1 MGLADDLTRA
11 GDQIRRNFDPEP
23 EFHTLMSR
31 RLATHTKL
39 YGLVA
44 VVAAVA
50 VSLMPALFWP
60 SPASASTKQISIFQ
74 DNSVTTN
81 PAGILPEIRALGAT
95 TVRVFVT
102 WYSLAPNGG
111 STSAP
116 KGFNGSDPADYPASK
131 WAPYDQIVET
141 AKQLGMTVDFE
152 LTGGS
157 PRWASG
163 ANPPAGSSFVKDR
176 AYQSWEPN
184 AKLYGQFV
192 HAVTERYDG
201 TFKPSGASAALP
213 AVHFWSFWN
222 EPDFGEDLGPQAI
235 NGSTEPVAPKYYRA
249 LLKAGWAALHQTQRG
264 AKNTILIGELAA
276 GGYTYPVPGHPSR
289 LPGNAAITQ
298 ALDFLRA
305 AYCVGSNYR
314 PLTGSLAK
322 LYSCPTT
329 AAASRKFRAQ
339 NPALFK
345 ATGFANHPYDSTEAP
360 NTNPS
365 KIPAGYATFPVLNRL
380 ATALDKVTK
389 AYGSGKRFPIYN
401 DEYGYITRPP
411 STSGADPSP
420 ATAAIELNEA
430 EYLSYKNPRVVSY
443 DQYLLDDPRPNPG
456 PGFSSG
462 LFTSKGK
469 AKATLNAYE
478 LPVWLPK
485 TTVRAGANVEIWG
498 GARAA
503 AFSQSATTPA
513 APTVEI
519 QMQKGGAGSWTTI
532 QTVKVSTTTGYF
544 DIHSQLPYSGNLR
557 LAYTYPQTEPF
568 LPTNVAGSTIYGR
581 TVKVAVSG

>member
-1 MGLADDLTRA
+1 M
-11 GDQIRRNFDPEP
+11 P
-23 EFHTLMSR
+23 
-31 RLATHTKL
+31 RLLPTPMKL
-39 YGLVA
+39 CGLVA
-44 VVAAVA
+44 ATAALGA
-50 VSLMPALFWP
+50 TLILALLSP
-60 SPASASTKQISIFQ
+60 PPASASTNQISIFQ
-74 DNSVTTN
+74 DDSVTTN
-81 PAGILPEIRALGAT
+81 PTVALPEIRALGAK

-102 WYSLAPNGG
+102 WYSLAPNGA
-111 STSAP
+111 SKTAP
-116 KGFNGSDPADYPASK
+116 KGFNGSNPNDYAASK

-163 ANPPAGSSFVKDR
+163 ANPPANSSFVKDR

-201 TFKPSGASAALP
+201 TFKPSGASTALP

-235 NGSTEPVAPKYYRA
+235 GSEPVAPRYYRA
-249 LLKAGWAALHQTQRG
+249 LLNAGWTALHQTQPG
-264 AKNTILIGELAA
+264 AKNTILVGELAA
-276 GGYTYPVPGHPSR
+276 GGYTYPTPGHSGS

-298 ALDFLRA
+298 ALDFLQA
-305 AYCVGSNYR
+305 TYCVGSNYR
-314 PLTGSLAK
+314 PLTGSVAK

-339 NPALFK
+339 NPGLFN
-345 ATGFANHPYDSTEAP
+345 ATGFADHPYDSTEAP
-360 NTNPS
+360 NANPA
-365 KIPAGYATFPVLNRL
+365 KIPAGYATFPVINRL
-380 ATALDKVTK
+380 GTALDKVTK
-389 AYGSGKRFPIYN
+389 AYGSGKHFPIYN

-411 STSGADPSP
+411 STSGGDPSP

-430 EYLSYKNPRVVSY
+430 EYLSYKNPRLVSY

-485 TTVRAGANVEIWG
+485 TTVKAGSSVEIWG

-503 AFSQSATTPA
+503 AFSQSATTTA
-513 APTVEI
+513 APTVQI
-519 QMQKGGAGSWTTI
+519 QMQKGGRGSWTTI

-544 DIHSQLPYSGNLR
+544 DIHSTLPYSGNLR

-568 LPTNVAGSTIYGR
+568 LPTNMAGSTIVGR
-581 TVKVAVSG
+581 TVKVVVSG